1 MLDTTQY
8 SMALYFYM
16 YGAFDTSL
24 LKHSYFC
31 HVFTRESTISQQNNI
46 GLKASFQEFMH
57 VYMVPMHSRTPY
69 LHLSGKWSC

>member
-16 YGAFDTSL
+16 YRAFDTSL

-31 HVFTRESTISQQNNI
+31 HVFTRESNGHVKKTIYINSI
-46 GLKASFQEFMH
+46 RIIHK
-57 VYMVPMHSRTPY
+57 
-69 LHLSGKWSC
+69 

>member
-24 LKHSYFC
+24 LK
-31 HVFTRESTISQQNNI
+31 TLI
-46 GLKASFQEFMH
+46 L
-57 VYMVPMHSRTPY
+57 
-69 LHLSGKWSC
+69 